1 MTDPR
6 AILLVQCPD
15 RPGIIAAISS
25 FLFRHGANITDFDQH
40 TADDGAAVY
49 FTRLEFQTGRLDLS
63 IDDLE
68 RAFALDVARPFA
80 MDWRLTRSTDRKRIA
95 VLVSRHDHA
104 LLELLWTWR
113 RGDLRAEIA
122 TVVSNHPDLRGAVE
136 GFGVPF
142 VHVPNTRETREA
154 AEARMTE
161 VLQGNADLPPG
172 GAPGSEHGSAPQ
184 GAPNSERG
192 SAAGTD
198 LAPQGAPG
206 ADLAPQGAPSTERG
220 SAASADLAAGADLL
234 VLARYMQIVS
244 GAFVSRWPNRIINI
258 HHSFLP
264 AFAGADPY
272 RQAYERGVKVVGAT
286 AHYVTAD
293 LDAGPIIDQDVA
305 RVSHRDSVE
314 DLKHLGRDLERR
326 VLARA
331 VRWHCEDRIIVHGN
345 KTVVFA

>member
-1 MTDPR
+1 VTPPR

-40 TADDGAAVY
+40 TSDDEGGVY
-49 FTRLEFQTGRLDLS
+49 FTRLEFQTDRLDLPLE
-63 IDDLE
+63 DLE

-80 MDWRLTRSTDRKRIA
+80 MEWRLSLSSQRKRIA

-104 LLELLWTWR
+104 LHELLWSWR
-113 RGDLRAEIA
+113 RGDLRADV
-122 TVVSNHPDLRGAVE
+122 TVVVSNHPDLRAGVE
-136 GFGVPF
+136 SFGVPF
-142 VHVPNTRETREA
+142 EHVPNSRERRDE
-154 AEARMTE
+154 AEAEMASL
-161 VLQGNADLPPG
+161 LQDRADLV
-172 GAPGSEHGSAPQ
+172 
-184 GAPNSERG
+184 
-192 SAAGTD
+192 
-198 LAPQGAPG
+198 
-206 ADLAPQGAPSTERG
+206 
-220 SAASADLAAGADLL
+220 

-244 GAFVSRWPNRIINI
+244 APFVARWPNRMINI

-272 RQAYERGVKVVGAT
+272 RQAYERGVKIVGAT
-286 AHYVTAD
+286 AHYVTAE
-293 LDAGPIIDQDVA
+293 LDAGPIIEQDVG
-305 RVSHRDSVE
+305 RVTHRHSIE

-345 KTVVFA
+345 KTVVFE